1 MDLGLK
7 GKVALVTGAG
17 AGNGRAVCL
26 ALAREGAN
34 VAVNDLPRDS
44 ASEKR
49 WISARGGQK
58 LEDVVGAD
66 ASAKMGDSRALSVA
80 NECQALGVKAIPV
93 EGDVTSLG
101 DVERIV
107 QKAVAEFG
115 RIDILVNNAGAS
127 GGSEDLVKTNK
138 EKWDFIINLCL
149 YSVINCCKT
158 VLPYMMNQ
166 KGGKIVNFLS
176 EAWKGADRG
185 MAIYGAAKAGVSSLT
200 RTVALEAAPYGI
212 NVNAISPGTVTTEWM
227 MQSRERQK
235 EEMGEDA
242 FEARLKKKLAFY
254 PLTKAYGEVTRPEDI
269 ADLVVFLCSE
279 RAKWITG
286 QSISIS
292 GGYHMH

>member
-26 ALAREGAN
+26 ALAREGAY

-44 ASEKR
+44 ASEKK

-58 LEDVVGAD
+58 LEDVVGKEF
-66 ASAKMGDSRALSVA
+66 SARVGDSRALSVA
-80 NECQALGVKAIPV
+80 NECRALGVKAIPA
-93 EGDVTSLG
+93 EADVTNLG
-101 DVERIV
+101 DVERMV
-107 QKAVAEFG
+107 EKVVAEFG
-115 RIDILVNNAGAS
+115 RVDILVNNAGAS
-127 GGSEDLVKTNK
+127 GGAEDLVNTNK

-158 VLPYMMNQ
+158 VLPHMIKQ
-166 KGGKIVNFLS
+166 RGGKIVNFLS
-176 EAWKGADRG
+176 ETWKGADKG

-200 RTVALEAAPYGI
+200 RTAALEAAPYGI
-212 NVNAISPGTVTTEWM
+212 NVNAVSPGTVTTEWM

-235 EEMGEDA
+235 QQMGEET
-242 FEARLKKKLAFY
+242 FEARLKKKMALY
-254 PLTKAYGEVTRPEDI
+254 PLTRAYGEVTSPEDI
-269 ADLVVFLCSE
+269 ADLVVFLSSE